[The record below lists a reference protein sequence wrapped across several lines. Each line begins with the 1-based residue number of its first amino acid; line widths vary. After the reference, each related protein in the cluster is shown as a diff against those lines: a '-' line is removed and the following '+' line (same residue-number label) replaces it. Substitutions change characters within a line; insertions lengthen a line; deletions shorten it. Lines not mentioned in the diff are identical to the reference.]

1 MIRDKRTRDGYHAR
15 TIVGRQ
21 DRVLFMIIAH
31 GGFQFDDDPRVDRDA
46 VWAYLSEQAYWGRW
60 RTSART
66 CVSRPHATSATS
78 KRARTCV
85 SRPRAT
91 SAANPEEAEA
101 LSR

>member
-60 RTSART
+60 RT
-66 CVSRPHATSATS
+66 
-78 KRARTCV
+78 RTCV